1 MKVVLHIGTH
11 KTGSSAIQHVL
22 SENRQRL
29 SRHGYLYPKTGSGQ
43 RGHHDI
49 AWAIRSATG
58 GRTPRTAGNGVL
70 DRLREQVEGSKHHT
84 TIISSEEFEFANRPE
99 HLALIKRLFGKAE
112 VKVVVYLRRQDKLL
126 LSEYNQHV
134 RMPDTRFAGS
144 IYDFYIRY
152 NFVNRLNYAALLKK
166 WAKVFG
172 AENIVV
178 RPFETGQFVNGNL
191 IDDARQALSIGKE
204 VDLHIPPG
212 LRANASLSGVASMVL
227 SQANRRDL
235 DAQTHGR
242 LVELLYEHEGELRGT
257 EVRLLSERNA
267 QELVERYAESNQEV
281 ARRFLG
287 RADGALFREPLPE
300 APQYDNGLAE
310 RQDKMIEYMT
320 SLLIEIAR
328 KK

>member
-22 SENRQRL
+22 WENRQRL
-29 SRHGYLYPKTGSGQ
+29 SRHGYLYPKTDSGQ
-43 RGHHDI
+43 RGHHEI

-58 GRTPRTAGNGVL
+58 GRTPAVGNGVL
-70 DRLREQVEGSKHHT
+70 DRLRKQFESPKHHT

-99 HLALIKRLFGKAE
+99 QIKLVKRLFGKAD
-112 VKVVVYLRRQDKLL
+112 VKVVLYLRRQDKLL

-134 RMPDTRFAGS
+134 RMPETRFPGS
-144 IYDFYIRY
+144 IYDFYIRH
-152 NFVNRLNYAALLKK
+152 NFVQRLNYLAVLKK
-166 WAKVFG
+166 WARAFG
-172 AENIVV
+172 TENIVV
-178 RPFETGQFVNGNL
+178 RPFETGQFANGNL
-191 IDDARQALSIGKE
+191 IDDARQALSIAE
-204 VDLHIPPG
+204 DVELQIPAG
-212 LRANASLSGVASMVL
+212 LRANASLSGAASMVL

-242 LVELLYEHEGELRGT
+242 VVELLYQYDGDLDGGPVH
-257 EVRLLSERNA
+257 LLSDRNA
-267 QELVERYAESNQEV
+267 QELMQKYAESNQEV

-287 RADGALFREPLPE
+287 RADGVLFREPLPE
-300 APQYDNGLAE
+300 GAQYDNGLAE
-310 RQDKMIEYMT
+310 RQEKMIEYLT